1 MNNLAIKCLADA
13 SRFSELLDEFENH
26 QKISKACQGAENLL
40 FLVPKPVEFFPS
52 LASLVERLRMDSLL
66 LPTIPAAYTMQRV
79 WPVPRISSGPSSSLH
94 STLATP
100 SPSSCGSTWVRNAH
114 AWRLNSSM
122 PITSRWMP
130 IVARSWLLIESLAQE
145 MGRIHH
151 LTGLDGCDIE
161 FVVGGDELRTFSDPS
176 FACFDF
182 NQCKPHNNN
191 VNTLIDSFFVND
203 PYYPR
208 PGMEF
213 WDEFK
218 DAYLLE
224 ADWTESVRLARMFLD
239 VVEAKVAAKA
249 AQEAP
254 EGRGKDYPT
263 AIRLCKASMHYLP
276 VEEKTTMRASLSI
289 LAFITRLLA
298 TSVFNRQRGR
308 KCTCKLVNLLVQSIV
323 IIHDM
328 KVFLAGSSGLAIE
341 ISWQRHG
348 FLTPRFLTL
357 DKWIACFRQEE
368 EVVKQWLAKS
378 LHKACKSGNVLKE
391 KHPFYVISRVA
402 SSLQKEFYILMALS
416 IWRKRRLPFF
426 SSLDQ
431 LKNVEEFYN
440 ETYILTR
447 NPKVAATTTRAL
459 CLGNSMRPNNSH
471 KLFELLSMPD
481 IPS

>member
-52 LASLVERLRMDSLL
+52 LASLVEHLRMDSPL
-66 LPTIPAAYTMQRV
+66 LPTIPAAYTMQLV
-79 WPVPRISSGPSSSLH
+79 WPVPRIPSGPSSSLH

-100 SPSSCGSTWVRNAH
+100 SPSSRGSTWVRNAR
-114 AWRLNSSM
+114 AWHLNSSM

-151 LTGLDGCDIE
+151 LAGLDGRDIE
-161 FVVGGDELRTFSDPS
+161 FVVGVQASQQ
-176 FACFDF
+176 
-182 NQCKPHNNN
+182 QCA
-191 VNTLIDSFFVND
+191 LIDSFFVND

-289 LAFITRLLA
+289 LAFTTRLLA

-308 KCTCKLVNLLVQSIV
+308 KCTCKLVNLLGARDWQLRYHGSA
-323 IIHDM
+323 M
-328 KVFLAGSSGLAIE
+328 VFLLRDFLLWTNGLLA
-341 ISWQRHG
+341 
-348 FLTPRFLTL
+348 FV
-357 DKWIACFRQEE
+357 E

-378 LHKACKSGNVLKE
+378 LHKACKSGNVVSIDTELFLVVTKFLWVGVNTKLFLIVTKFLNSGAKGE
-391 KHPFYVISRVA
+391 TPFLLDFQGGQLA
-402 SSLQKEFYILMALS
+402 SKGE
-416 IWRKRRLPFF
+416 RG
-426 SSLDQ
+426 
-431 LKNVEEFYN
+431 EFYN